1 MNGNIHSI
9 ETLGTVDGP
18 GIRYVIFTQGCLLR
32 CQFCHNPDTWAFGGG
47 KSMSVRE
54 IMADLESYLPYMKAS
69 GGGIT
74 VTGGEPLLQLDF
86 LIELFK
92 ACKKR
97 GIHTTIDTS
106 AGCYTT
112 EETFQ
117 SKLAELL
124 KVTDLV
130 LLDLKHIDEKAH
142 IELTGKSN
150 KQVLQFARLLS
161 DQGVQIWIRH
171 VLIPSITDDE
181 EQLHKLADF
190 IRTLKHV
197 EKIEI
202 LPYHKLGVYKWES
215 LGLDYQLGHVEPPSE
230 ESVQRARDILQAP
243 ASRVVK

>member
-1 MNGNIHSI
+1 MDGNIHSI

-32 CQFCHNPDTWAFGGG
+32 CQFCHNPDTWSFGGG

-54 IMADLESYLPYMKAS
+54 IMADLESYLPYIKAS

-97 GIHTTIDTS
+97 GIHTAIDTS

-117 SKLAELL
+117 SKLVELL

-161 DQGVQIWIRH
+161 DKQVTTWIRH
-171 VLIPSITDDE
+171 VLIPGITDDE
-181 EQLHKLADF
+181 EQLHKLAEF
-190 IRTLKHV
+190 IRTMKHV

-202 LPYHKLGVYKWES
+202 LPYHKLGVYKWET

-230 ESVQRARDILQAP
+230 ESVQRARDILEAP
-243 ASRVVK
+243 ASSVTK